1 MSIIYL
7 YLFVS
12 GITLGS
18 FYNVAGLRI
27 PQGKSILSP
36 RSHCPH
42 CLYVLSPQQLIPVV
56 SYIKNAGKC
65 SMCRK
70 KISFIYPF
78 VEFSTGSLFVYAF
91 LKLNMTLELIVILT
105 FVSFLTIIV
114 VSDIAYMIVP
124 NKVLLFFLPIFLLER
139 LFIPLTS
146 WSDSLMGGGIAF
158 FSSF

>member
-1 MSIIYL
+1 MSLIYL
-7 YLFVS
+7 YAFVS

-27 PQGKSILSP
+27 PQKKSI
-36 RSHCPH
+36 
-42 CLYVLSPQQLIPVV
+42 LSPQQLIPIV

-65 SMCRK
+65 SMCHK

-78 VEFSTGSLFVYAF
+78 IEFSTGSLFVYAF
-91 LKLNMTLELIVILT
+91 FRLNMTLELIVILT

-139 LFIPLTS
+139 LFIS
-146 WSDSLMGGGIAF
+146 
-158 FSSF
+158 